1 MVRKYRVWPAEEE
14 QQELGAPTSRGR
26 AAAYRRTHARYAC
39 LACEE
44 GLEPAP
50 AAPGRA
56 PPDCPGPGP
65 PEGPAGWTL
74 RLPADRVRRTG
85 VRERTEAPVL
95 QRGRLRLRERSR
107 IPRQG
112 NAEFVCDG
120 VYRRTISAS
129 PAGRG
134 IPGRESLTE
143 RVP

>member
-1 MVRKYRVWPAEEE
+1 MPPGV
-14 QQELGAPTSRGR
+14 
-26 AAAYRRTHARYAC
+26 
-39 LACEE
+39 EE

-50 AAPGRA
+50 GPAAGQPLSEETGRSGRA
-56 PPDCPGPGP
+56 PPDCPGRFRTAGGPGRLDAATAG
-65 PEGPAGWTL
+65 GP
-74 RLPADRVRRTG
+74 VRRTL
-85 VRERTEAPVL
+85 RERTEAPVL